1 MEEKIFK
8 NLEDENLKRRK
19 ITILK
24 QTGNVIEADV
34 EFAGEID
41 SEATPITAEIM
52 NEFQQNIKNA
62 VSRADKFEGLAE
74 GARIISNEAKEIAEE
89 ALEQVVEKQGTK
101 VYEHGELVSAFYA
114 DKKLSTVQGETN
126 SNKILV
132 TDENGVVEPSN
143 IIPLGNGT
151 KLYTEI
157 DENNDVSLIFETL
170 GRE

>member
-52 NEFQQNIKNA
+52 NEF
-62 VSRADKFEGLAE
+62 
-74 GARIISNEAKEIAEE
+74 
-89 ALEQVVEKQGTK
+89 
-101 VYEHGELVSAFYA
+101 
-114 DKKLSTVQGETN
+114 
-126 SNKILV
+126 
-132 TDENGVVEPSN
+132 
-143 IIPLGNGT
+143 
-151 KLYTEI
+151 
-157 DENNDVSLIFETL
+157 
-170 GRE
+170 